1 MSQQPIPVSPS
12 SHPMKWHKFLIYFAL
27 WLSALAC
34 LSNALMYFTGSHYGG
49 YAQDV
54 YLVFSGMKVL
64 DVLCGIACLA
74 LCAYTVMTRFALAA
88 YRAKG
93 PKMLTNIYLL
103 NLLISLAYALLGSM
117 ITGLSFMDLLG
128 TFLGYVIGSAVMIF
142 VNRTYY
148 NNRAELF
155 TN

>member
-1 MSQQPIPVSPS
+1 MSQNPTSVSPS
-12 SHPMKWHKFLIYFAL
+12 SYPMKWHKFLIYFLL
-27 WLSALAC
+27 WLSVVAC

-54 YLVFSGMKVL
+54 YLAFSGMKTV
-64 DVLCGIACLA
+64 DMLCGIACLA

-93 PKMLTNIYLL
+93 PKMLTYAYILSV
-103 NLLISLAYALLGSM
+103 LISLAYALLGSM
-117 ITGLSFMDLLG
+117 VTGLSFSDLMG
-128 TFLGYVIGSAVMIF
+128 SFLGYVIGSVVMIA

-148 NNRAELF
+148 NKRAALF